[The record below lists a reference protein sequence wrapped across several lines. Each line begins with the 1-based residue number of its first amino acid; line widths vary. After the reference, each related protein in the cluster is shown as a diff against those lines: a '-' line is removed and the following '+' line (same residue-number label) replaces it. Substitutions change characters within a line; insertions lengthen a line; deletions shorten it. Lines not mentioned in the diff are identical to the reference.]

1 MTWQD
6 CLDELIAERGKR
18 WVIAQLGTRD
28 NVVWAWL
35 KGIAAPNA
43 ANKDRIKLLYQ
54 YPERDDRLKE
64 ELADAVARG
73 WSLADIAE
81 EYEVSEEKAAL
92 WLRIYD
98 L

>member
-6 CLDELIAERGKR
+6 CLDELAADHGKSWLAEHIGVHEAVVRS
-18 WVIAQLGTRD
+18 WVSRRS
-28 NVVWAWL
+28 
-35 KGIAAPNA
+35 KPNA
-43 ANKDRIKLLYQ
+43 NNIDKIRLLYRH
-54 YPERDDRLKE
+54 PERDDQLRE

-81 EYEVSEEKAAL
+81 EYEVTEEKAAL
-92 WLRIYD
+92 WLRMYD

>member
-6 CLDELIAERGKR
+6 CLDELIAGAASGGSLRSL
-18 WVIAQLGTRD
+18 ARD

-54 YPERDDRLKE
+54 YPGATTGLRR
-64 ELADAVARG
+64 LADAVARG

-81 EYEVSEEKAAL
+81 EYEVSGRKQRCGF
-92 WLRIYD
+92 RIYD